1 MKMIID
7 QFPQLI
13 VHKDLEI
20 GQLLQIVYMKVNCL
34 PNSNIL
40 GLLDNIGAEV
50 DKILHNTSPIYEDE
64 VKKARNIGAK
74 VNVVSRL
81 IEIFNIG
88 ALILDEI
95 QLLDFSAN
103 KEATFESIL
112 AITNNTKVSVIAIGT
127 EDAHGKMFPN

>member
-1 MKMIID
+1 MILD

-20 GQLLQIVYMKVNCL
+20 GQLLQIVYGKVNCL
-34 PNSNIL
+34 LNSNIS

-50 DKILHNTSPIYEDE
+50 DKILHNTIPIYENE

-74 VNVVSRL
+74 VNVVSSL

-95 QLLDFSAN
+95 QLLKSSTMN
-103 KEATFESIL
+103 LIYP
-112 AITNNTKVSVIAIGT
+112 G
-127 EDAHGKMFPN
+127 EDVP